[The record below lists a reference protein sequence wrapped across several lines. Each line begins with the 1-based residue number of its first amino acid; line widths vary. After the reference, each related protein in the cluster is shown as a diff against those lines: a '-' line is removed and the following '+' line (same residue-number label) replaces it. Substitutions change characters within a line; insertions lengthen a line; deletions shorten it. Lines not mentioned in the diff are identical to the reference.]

1 MSERVTFIHSGDIH
15 LGAPFRGLRAL
26 SSSWAD
32 RLATAI
38 PDAYDC
44 VIQACID
51 ETADFLLLAG
61 DIFDTDKPSYAHYRR
76 FLAGMKRLEARG
88 IPVYII
94 AGNHD
99 PFSNWREV
107 ECDLPSNVCLLPSD
121 KPSFVLFEK
130 GGRPSAIIA
139 ARGFSTLPKGEDISA
154 GMTRAAAQEACGHD
168 APFCVGMLHTGLWM
182 DPYKAPTS
190 EKALLAADM
199 DYWALGHIHKRF
211 LIPEN
216 DPKIAFCGCAQG
228 RDIKE
233 TGARGCLKVTLEKGL
248 PNRVSFIATSQV
260 DWEKLDVDVS
270 SCVGTD
276 AVVSA
281 CVRAMFDRNAEVPCE
296 EMVAR
301 IELVG
306 STRLHAKLSDPGV
319 LETLRRELNESY
331 PSFYCDAL
339 LCSTT
344 PVRDKEK
351 LAASNTFEGT
361 MLRIAREDA
370 SDPQGQ
376 LSYLQEEFSRRG
388 LSVPRSVA
396 QRLAALSERAEDRL
410 LTMVEG
416 EERR

>member
-26 SSSWAD
+26 SPAWAD

-38 PDAYDC
+38 PDAFDC

-51 ETADFLLLAG
+51 EAADFLLLAG
-61 DIFDTDKPSYAHYRR
+61 DVFDTDKPSYAHYRR
-76 FLAGMKRLEARG
+76 FLAGLKRLEKRG
-88 IPVYII
+88 VPVYII

-107 ECDLPSNVCLLPSD
+107 ECDLPSNARLLPSD
-121 KPSFVLFEK
+121 KPAFVLFEK
-130 GGRPSAIIA
+130 DGRPSTIIA

-154 GMTRAAAQEACGHD
+154 GMTRAAARKACGYA

-190 EKALLAADM
+190 EKSLLAADM

-211 LIPEN
+211 LVPEN
-216 DPKIAFCGCAQG
+216 NPKIAFCGCAQG

-233 TGARGCLKVTLEKGL
+233 TGARGCLKVVLEEGL
-248 PNRVSFIATSQV
+248 PNEVSFIPTSQV
-260 DWEKLDVDVS
+260 DWERIDVDVS

-281 CVRAMFDRNAEVPCE
+281 CVRAMFDKNAEVPCE

-319 LETLRRELNESY
+319 LEALRNSLNESY

-339 LCSTT
+339 LCATT

-351 LAASNTFEGT
+351 IAASNTFSGT
-361 MLRIAREDA
+361 MLRCVRKDA
-370 SDPQGQ
+370 LDSQAQ
-376 LSYLQEEFSRRG
+376 LSYLQEEFARRG
-388 LSVPRSVA
+388 LSVPCGVA
-396 QRLAALSERAEDRL
+396 QQLSVLSECAEDRL
-410 LTMVEG
+410 LSMVDG

>member
-26 SSSWAD
+26 SPAWAD

-51 ETADFLLLAG
+51 EQVDFLLLAG
-61 DIFDTDKPSYAHYRR
+61 DVFDTDKPSYAHYRR

-88 IPVYII
+88 VPVYII

-107 ECDLPSNVCLLPSD
+107 ECDLPPNVCLLPSD

-130 GGRPSAIIA
+130 DGCSSAVIA

-154 GMTRAAAQEACGHD
+154 GMTRAAAMEACGVD

-182 DPYKAPTS
+182 DPYKAPIS

-216 DPKIAFCGCAQG
+216 NPKIAFCGCAQG

-260 DWEKLDVDVS
+260 DWEKLNVDVS
-270 SCVGTD
+270 SCVGID
-276 AVVSA
+276 AVVWA
-281 CVRAMFDRNAEVPCE
+281 CVQAMFDKNAEVSCE
-296 EMVAR
+296 EMVVR

-306 STRLHAKLSDPGV
+306 STRLHARLSDSGI
-319 LETLRRELNESY
+319 LETLRCELNERQ

-370 SDPQGQ
+370 SDPQRQ

-396 QRLAALSERAEDRL
+396 ERLASLSERAEDRL
-410 LTMVEG
+410 LTMIDGEG
-416 EERR
+416 RR